1 MSLEEF
7 KKFTQIRPAMDFIGA
22 TPDYGPQI
30 TVLMGS
36 RPNEPIHR
44 GHIGA
49 IGHVM
54 AVSPPPGPPVLASA
68 HAILAGLDAAGGM
81 AFAPKFGKPGLA
93 HLNGQNGCRYGQDK
107 RFGVENLRGAVN
119 PIQALCGHNYGANG
133 EMVGLDIKAM
143 DAEVCRSLTGQ
154 DNQNALALLN
164 WCEEN
169 HKPVWIRHVL
179 VPGITLKD
187 ELLSA
192 LARHIAHFQCVEK
205 VELLPFHKLGEPKWA
220 NCAAD
225 YELYGTPEPTDE
237 QVQRAKQI
245 FRDAGIEIE

>member
-1 MSLEEF
+1 MAEE
-7 KKFTQIRPAMDFIGA
+7 I
-22 TPDYGPQI
+22 
-30 TVLMGS
+30 L
-36 RPNEPIHR
+36 
-44 GHIGA
+44 GHIHSMESFGA
-49 IGHVM
+49 VDG
-54 AVSPPPGPPVLASA
+54 PGIRCVLFLQGCPLRCKFCHNPDTWPAQGGQNMTPEQAIRRVIRYKPYIQKTGGVTLSGGEPLLQSA
-68 HAILAGLDAAGGM
+68 FCLE
-81 AFAPKFGKPGLA
+81 FARLA
-93 HLNGQNGCRYGQDK
+93 HQEGLHVAVDTSGALPLDK
-107 RFGVENLRGAVN
+107 VKEAVRE
-119 PIQALCGHNYGANG
+119 ADLLL
-133 EMVGLDIKAM
+133 LDIKAM

>member
-1 MSLEEF
+1 MAEE
-7 KKFTQIRPAMDFIGA
+7 I
-22 TPDYGPQI
+22 
-30 TVLMGS
+30 L
-36 RPNEPIHR
+36 
-44 GHIGA
+44 GHIHSMESFGA
-49 IGHVM
+49 VDG
-54 AVSPPPGPPVLASA
+54 PGIRCVLFLQGCPLRCKFCHNPDTWPAQGGQNMTPEQAIRRVIRYKPYIQKTGGVTLSGGEPLLQSA
-68 HAILAGLDAAGGM
+68 FCLE
-81 AFAPKFGKPGLA
+81 FARLA
-93 HLNGQNGCRYGQDK
+93 HQEGLHVAVDTSGALPLDK
-107 RFGVENLRGAVN
+107 VKEAVRE
-119 PIQALCGHNYGANG
+119 ADLLL
-133 EMVGLDIKAM
+133 LDIKAM

-225 YELYGTPEPTDE
+225 YELYDTPEPTDE

>member
-143 DAEVCRSLTGQ
+143 DTRNPEDQCRRIQNSMQIATMPGKKAAKFHRDFQARRIALRNHEALEMYVMELLMQGQ
-154 DNQNALALLN
+154 SPLQT
-164 WCEEN
+164 CG
-169 HKPVWIRHVL
+169 PIP
-179 VPGITLKD
+179 PGIGPQSGSLAPHGRPASRLFGVT
-187 ELLSA
+187 EPGRERSA
-192 LARHIAHFQCVEK
+192 PA
-205 VELLPFHKLGEPKWA
+205 PPG
-220 NCAAD
+220 
-225 YELYGTPEPTDE
+225 
-237 QVQRAKQI
+237 
-245 FRDAGIEIE
+245 

>member
-143 DAEVCRSLTGQ
+143 DAALHRRVTGVDNARILQNLPRLLRARPVVVRVPLVAKLNLGQVKAIAQYLSSLTG
-154 DNQNALALLN
+154 
-164 WCEEN
+164 
-169 HKPVWIRHVL
+169 
-179 VPGITLKD
+179 
-187 ELLSA
+187 EL
-192 LARHIAHFQCVEK
+192 R
-205 VELLPFHKLGEPKWA
+205 VELLKYHALGKGKYVRLGRQFVEYAP
-220 NCAAD
+220 
-225 YELYGTPEPTDE
+225 PTDAQMRVAAAE
-237 QVQRAKQI
+237 FERRGVEVA
-245 FRDAGIEIE
+245 F

>member
-143 DAEVCRSLTGQ
+143 DTRNPEDQCRRIQNSMQGKKAAKFHRDFQARRIALRNHEALEMYVMELLMQGQ
-154 DNQNALALLN
+154 SPLQT
-164 WCEEN
+164 CG
-169 HKPVWIRHVL
+169 PIP
-179 VPGITLKD
+179 PGIGPQSGSLAPHGRPASRLFGVT
-187 ELLSA
+187 EPGRERSA
-192 LARHIAHFQCVEK
+192 PA
-205 VELLPFHKLGEPKWA
+205 PPG
-220 NCAAD
+220 
-225 YELYGTPEPTDE
+225 
-237 QVQRAKQI
+237 
-245 FRDAGIEIE
+245 

>member
-1 MSLEEF
+1 MAEE
-7 KKFTQIRPAMDFIGA
+7 I
-22 TPDYGPQI
+22 
-30 TVLMGS
+30 L
-36 RPNEPIHR
+36 
-44 GHIGA
+44 GHIHSMESFGA
-49 IGHVM
+49 VGG
-54 AVSPPPGPPVLASA
+54 PGIRCVLFLQGCPLRCKFCHNPDTWPAQGGQNMTPEQAIRRVIRYKPYIQKTGGVTLSGGEPLLQSA
-68 HAILAGLDAAGGM
+68 FCLE
-81 AFAPKFGKPGLA
+81 FARLA
-93 HLNGQNGCRYGQDK
+93 HQEGLHVAVDTSGALPLDK
-107 RFGVENLRGAVN
+107 VEEAVRE
-119 PIQALCGHNYGANG
+119 ADLLL
-133 EMVGLDIKAM
+133 LDIKAM

-205 VELLPFHKLGEPKWA
+205 VELLPFHKLGEQKWA
-220 NCAAD
+220 NCPAD
-225 YELYGTPEPTDE
+225 YELYGTPEPTEE
-237 QVQRAKQI
+237 QVQWAKQI

>member
-1 MSLEEF
+1 MAEE
-7 KKFTQIRPAMDFIGA
+7 I
-22 TPDYGPQI
+22 
-30 TVLMGS
+30 L
-36 RPNEPIHR
+36 
-44 GHIGA
+44 GHIHSMESFGA
-49 IGHVM
+49 VDG
-54 AVSPPPGPPVLASA
+54 PGIRCVLFLQGCPLRCKFCHNPDTWPAKGGQNMTPEQAIRRVIRYKPYIQKTGGVTLSGGEPLLQSA
-68 HAILAGLDAAGGM
+68 FCLE
-81 AFAPKFGKPGLA
+81 FTRLA
-93 HLNGQNGCRYGQDK
+93 HQEGLHVAVDTSGALPLDK
-107 RFGVENLRGAVN
+107 VEDAVR
-119 PIQALCGHNYGANG
+119 ASDLLL
-133 EMVGLDIKAM
+133 LDIKAM

-205 VELLPFHKLGEPKWA
+205 VELLPFHKLGEQKWA

>member
-119 PIQALCGHNYGANG
+119 LIQALCGHNYGANG

-143 DAEVCRSLTGQ
+143 DTRNPKDQCRRIQNSMQIATMPGKKAAKFHRDFQARRIALRNHEALEMYVMELLMQGQ
-154 DNQNALALLN
+154 SPLQT
-164 WCEEN
+164 CG
-169 HKPVWIRHVL
+169 PIP
-179 VPGITLKD
+179 PGIGPQSGSLAPHGRPASRLFGVT
-187 ELLSA
+187 EPWRERSA
-192 LARHIAHFQCVEK
+192 PA
-205 VELLPFHKLGEPKWA
+205 PPG
-220 NCAAD
+220 
-225 YELYGTPEPTDE
+225 
-237 QVQRAKQI
+237 
-245 FRDAGIEIE
+245 

>member
-1 MSLEEF
+1 MAEE
-7 KKFTQIRPAMDFIGA
+7 I
-22 TPDYGPQI
+22 
-30 TVLMGS
+30 L
-36 RPNEPIHR
+36 
-44 GHIGA
+44 GHIHSMESFGA
-49 IGHVM
+49 VDG
-54 AVSPPPGPPVLASA
+54 PGIRCVLFLQGCPLRCKFCHNPDTWPAQGGQSMTPEQAIRRVIRYKPYIQKTGGVTLSGGEPLLQSA
-68 HAILAGLDAAGGM
+68 FCLE
-81 AFAPKFGKPGLA
+81 FARLA
-93 HLNGQNGCRYGQDK
+93 HQEGLHVAVDTSGALPLDK
-107 RFGVENLRGAVN
+107 VEDAVR
-119 PIQALCGHNYGANG
+119 ASDLLL
-133 EMVGLDIKAM
+133 LDIKAM

-192 LARHIAHFQCVEK
+192 LARHIAHFRCVEK
-205 VELLPFHKLGEPKWA
+205 VELLPFHKLGEQKWA
-220 NCAAD
+220 NCAAA
-225 YELYGTPEPTDE
+225 YELYGTPEPTEE

>member
-1 MSLEEF
+1 
-7 KKFTQIRPAMDFIGA
+7 MDFIGA

-143 DAEVCRSLTGQ
+143 DTRNPEDQCRRIQNSMQIATMPGKKAAKFHRDFQARRIALRNHEALEMYVMELLMQGQ
-154 DNQNALALLN
+154 SPLQT
-164 WCEEN
+164 CG
-169 HKPVWIRHVL
+169 PIP
-179 VPGITLKD
+179 PGIGPQSGSLAPHGRPASRLFGVT
-187 ELLSA
+187 EPGRERSA
-192 LARHIAHFQCVEK
+192 PA
-205 VELLPFHKLGEPKWA
+205 PPG
-220 NCAAD
+220 
-225 YELYGTPEPTDE
+225 
-237 QVQRAKQI
+237 
-245 FRDAGIEIE
+245 